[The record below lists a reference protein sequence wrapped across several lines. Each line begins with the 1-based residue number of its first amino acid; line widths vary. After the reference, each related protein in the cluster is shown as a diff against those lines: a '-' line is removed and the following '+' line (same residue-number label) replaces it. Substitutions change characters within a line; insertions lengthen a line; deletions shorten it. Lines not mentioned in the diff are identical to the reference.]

1 MADRKRVLVTGA
13 AGGIGTAICRTFAGD
28 GWDVV
33 TADLRSGDLVTDLA
47 DPEQV
52 TRMVDAAWP
61 VDALVNAAGIYP
73 ATPLLDMT
81 AQQWDRVQ
89 DINVRAPV
97 LATVAF
103 ARRCAGAGRG
113 GCVVNITSGAALRAR
128 PGAAHYCSSKAA
140 LEMAT
145 RACALEL
152 APQIRVNAV
161 SPGYVVVDSD
171 VNPVTPEYHQA
182 VSANPMGR
190 PGTPDDVA
198 QAVLWLAGDHA
209 SWVTGSI
216 VRVDGGSSTGA
227 PLPVHWPESTGIQK
241 GATA

>member
-1 MADRKRVLVTGA
+1 VADRKRVLVAGA
-13 AGGIGTAICRTFAGD
+13 AGGIGAAICRTFAGD

-33 TADLRSGDLVTDLA
+33 TADVRSGDLVTDLS

-61 VDALVNAAGIYP
+61 VSALVNAAGIYP

-103 ARRCAGAGRG
+103 ARRCVEAGRG

-190 PGTPDDVA
+190 PGTPDDIA

-227 PLPVHWPESTGIQK
+227 PLPVHWPEPTGIQK
-241 GATA
+241 GAPA